1 MNKIKSI
8 VTIFMAVMLM
18 SMTASAYVPPE
29 LRTGTYMTE
38 LEVIKIALTEHDNG
52 KDTPWVLRTLA
63 EASAKNTNS
72 GRTYN
77 DYAQLREYVL
87 KVSDQGSINYNWIEP
102 SMNGGWQGPGSN

>member
-1 MNKIKSI
+1 MNKIKAI
-8 VTIFMAVMLM
+8 VAALMTVMVM
-18 SMTASAYVPPE
+18 SMTASAYVPLE

-38 LEVIKIALTEHDNG
+38 FEVIKIALSEHDNG

-77 DYAQLREYVL
+77 DYAQLREYVM
-87 KVSDQGSINYNWIEP
+87 KVYGQGSINYNWIEP
-102 SMNGGWQGPGSN
+102 TNEAGWNGPGSN

>member
-1 MNKIKSI
+1 MKTKTI
-8 VTIFMAVMLM
+8 VVVLIAIMLM

-77 DYAQLREYVL
+77 DYAQLREYVM
-87 KVSDQGSINYNWIEP
+87 KVSGQKLIRYNWIEP
-102 SMNGGWQGPGSN
+102 PMDGGWQGPGSN